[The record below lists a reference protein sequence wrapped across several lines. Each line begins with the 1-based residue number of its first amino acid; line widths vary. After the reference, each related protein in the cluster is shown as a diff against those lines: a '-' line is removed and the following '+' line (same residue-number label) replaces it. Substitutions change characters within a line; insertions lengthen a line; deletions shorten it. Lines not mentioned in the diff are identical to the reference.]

1 MTWRAAG
8 ARWDLLAEDHPIDDY
23 ERAPIG
29 EVGCVDGAWY
39 GAPTGVLV
47 YDQDGW
53 HVPTADGPVGA
64 AAQLAAALG
73 LELPDFPEESDAT
86 PS

>member
-1 MTWRAAG
+1 MKWRAAG

-53 HVPTADGPVGA
+53 HVQTADTPSGA
-64 AAQLAAALG
+64 AALLATAIGLALPPL
-73 LELPDFPEESDAT
+73 LET
-86 PS
+86 